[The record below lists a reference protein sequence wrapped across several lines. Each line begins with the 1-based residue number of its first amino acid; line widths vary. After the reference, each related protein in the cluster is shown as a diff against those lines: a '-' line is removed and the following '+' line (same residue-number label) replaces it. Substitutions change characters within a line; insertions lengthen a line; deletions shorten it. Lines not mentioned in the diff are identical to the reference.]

1 MLIFGLSI
9 PDGLAFGVAPVVLSL
24 IFGWAAW
31 VTLSTAGVKDLDEKV
46 VDHEARLRTLEAKR

>member
-1 MLIFGLSI
+1 MGIFGLSI

-31 VTLSTAGVKDLDEKV
+31 VTLATAGLKGLDEKV
-46 VDHEARLRTLEAKR
+46 NDHEARLRALEARR